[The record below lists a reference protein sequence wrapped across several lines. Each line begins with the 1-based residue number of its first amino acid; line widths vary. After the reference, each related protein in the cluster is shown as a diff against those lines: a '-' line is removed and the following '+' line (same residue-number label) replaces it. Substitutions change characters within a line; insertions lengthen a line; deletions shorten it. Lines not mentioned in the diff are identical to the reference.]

1 MTLKCFVSESYFASV
16 NSGIVIFFTLF
27 PRYRSLSK
35 PNKRL
40 GYSVECGMGLYTKL
54 VQGKCKH
61 ASLAALTNPQIFVSL
76 YFPFWMGRGGT
87 EFFSV
92 PLLT

>member
-1 MTLKCFVSESYFASV
+1 
-16 NSGIVIFFTLF
+16 
-27 PRYRSLSK
+27 
-35 PNKRL
+35 
-40 GYSVECGMGLYTKL
+40 MGLYTKL